1 MAIKLYGHPAS
12 LCTRRVLLVLA
23 EKGIDYEFINVNFIA
38 GEQKKPPYEEMML
51 FGQIPALED
60 GSLRLY
66 GMHLLAGTRLC
77 SHSSLAIIQLAA
89 EFRAIARY
97 LSSKYRD
104 QGNDL
109 LQPLTMFKAG
119 LFSNSL
125 RRWNTL
131 KSLTPRFKFCTSNS
145 VPQVLQLGHGH
156 LSDEIATQ
164 TRVTKL
170 HAKLDVLD
178 KILATQDYLGGAEF
192 TVVDILYMPAMQ
204 MLRQAGQICLR
215 AACKHRFLVKQS
227 L

>member
-38 GEQKKPPYEEMML
+38 GEPKEPPYEEMML

-66 GMHLLAGTRLC
+66 GMHLLAVTRLC
-77 SHSSLAIIQLAA
+77 SHSSLAIVQLAA
-89 EFRAIARY
+89 ETRAIARY

-109 LQPLTMFKAG
+109 LPAVDDVQGWA
-119 LFSNSL
+119 LFE
-125 RRWNTL
+125 
-131 KSLTPRFKFCTSNS
+131 KFAS
-145 VPQVLQLGHGH
+145 VEYSQVFDAALQGHGH

-204 MLRQAGQICLR
+204 MLRQAGQIYLR

>member
-66 GMHLLAGTRLC
+66 
-77 SHSSLAIIQLAA
+77 

-109 LQPLTMFKAG
+109 LPAVDDVQGWA
-119 LFSNSL
+119 LFE
-125 RRWNTL
+125 
-131 KSLTPRFKFCTSNS
+131 KFAS
-145 VPQVLQLGHGH
+145 VGYSQVFDAALQVLYLKFFNP
-156 LSDEIATQ
+156 
-164 TRVTKL
+164 VTEL

-192 TVVDILYMPAMQ
+192 TVMDILYMPAMQ
-204 MLRQAGQICLR
+204 MLRQADQVCLR
-215 AACKHRFLVKQS
+215 AACKHRFLVGES

>member
-89 EFRAIARY
+89 ESRAIARY

-109 LQPLTMFKAG
+109 LPAVDDVQGWA
-119 LFSNSL
+119 LFE
-125 RRWNTL
+125 
-131 KSLTPRFKFCTSNS
+131 KFAS
-145 VPQVLQLGHGH
+145 VKYSQVFDAALQVLYLKFFN
-156 LSDEIATQ
+156 
-164 TRVTKL
+164 RVTKL

-204 MLRQAGQICLR
+204 MLRQAGQVCLR
-215 AACKHRFLVKQS
+215 AACKHRFLVEES

>member
-38 GEQKKPPYEEMML
+38 GEQTNPPYEEMML

-66 GMHLLAGTRLC
+66 AVDDVQGWALFEQFASVEYSQVFH
-77 SHSSLAIIQLAA
+77 AA
-89 EFRAIARY
+89 LQVLY
-97 LSSKYRD
+97 L
-104 QGNDL
+104 
-109 LQPLTMFKAG
+109 
-119 LFSNSL
+119 
-125 RRWNTL
+125 
-131 KSLTPRFKFCTSNS
+131 KFCTSSS
-145 VPQVLQLGHGH
+145 VPQGHGH

-178 KILATQDYLGGAEF
+178 RILATQDYLGGAEF
-192 TVVDILYMPAMQ
+192 TVVDIHYMPAMQ
-204 MLRQAGQICLR
+204 MLRQAGQIYLR
-215 AACKHRFLVKQS
+215 AACKHRFLVK
-227 L
+227 

>member
-38 GEQKKPPYEEMML
+38 GEQTNPPYEEMML

-66 GMHLLAGTRLC
+66 E
-77 SHSSLAIIQLAA
+77 S
-89 EFRAIARY
+89 RAIARY

-131 KSLTPRFKFCTSNS
+131 KSLTPRFKFCTSS
-145 VPQVLQLGHGH
+145 SGHGH
-156 LSDEIATQ
+156 LSDDIATQ

-178 KILATQDYLGGAEF
+178 RILATQDYLGGAEF

-204 MLRQAGQICLR
+204 MLRQAGQIYLR
-215 AACKHRFLVKQS
+215 AACKHRFLVK
-227 L
+227 

>member
-38 GEQKKPPYEEMML
+38 GEQKKPPYEEMMV

-66 GMHLLAGTRLC
+66 
-77 SHSSLAIIQLAA
+77 AIIQLAA
-89 EFRAIARY
+89 ESRAIARY

-104 QGNDL
+104 QGW
-109 LQPLTMFKAG
+109 A
-119 LFSNSL
+119 LFE
-125 RRWNTL
+125 
-131 KSLTPRFKFCTSNS
+131 KFAS
-145 VPQVLQLGHGH
+145 VEYSQVFDAALQVLYLKFFNP
-156 LSDEIATQ
+156 
-164 TRVTKL
+164 VTKL

-204 MLRQAGQICLR
+204 MLRQAGQIES
-215 AACKHRFLVKQS
+215 VP
-227 L
+227 

>member
-1 MAIKLYGHPAS
+1 
-12 LCTRRVLLVLA
+12 
-23 EKGIDYEFINVNFIA
+23 
-38 GEQKKPPYEEMML
+38 MML

-77 SHSSLAIIQLAA
+77 SYSSLAIIQLAA
-89 EFRAIARY
+89 KSRAIARY

-109 LQPLTMFKAG
+109 LPA
-119 LFSNSL
+119 
-125 RRWNTL
+125 
-131 KSLTPRFKFCTSNS
+131 
-145 VPQVLQLGHGH
+145 VDDGHGH

-192 TVVDILYMPAMQ
+192 TVMDILYMPAMQ
-204 MLRQAGQICLR
+204 MLRQADQVCLR
-215 AACKHRFLVKQS
+215 AACKHWFLVGES

>member
-38 GEQKKPPYEEMML
+38 GEPKEPPYEEMML

-66 GMHLLAGTRLC
+66 ET
-77 SHSSLAIIQLAA
+77 
-89 EFRAIARY
+89 RAIARY

-109 LQPLTMFKAG
+109 LPAVDDVQGWA
-119 LFSNSL
+119 LFE
-125 RRWNTL
+125 
-131 KSLTPRFKFCTSNS
+131 KFAS
-145 VPQVLQLGHGH
+145 VEYSQVFDAALQGHGH

-204 MLRQAGQICLR
+204 MLRQAGQIYLR